1 MIKYSVIVPTC
12 HKDLT
17 EMFLE
22 NFAKINAPKDEY
34 EVIIVHNAVKE
45 DFTPVI
51 EQYSSQIPNLQY
63 VWEEQA
69 GSTEARHTGV
79 RNSNGEILCFTD
91 DDCLVDK
98 NWLVA
103 IEKTFEDK
111 EVVFAGGNIL
121 PKFEETPPKWLEYYW
136 VKNNVGKFMPEL
148 SFIDFGDKCM
158 KIPTWFVFGANFI
171 IRKETFLECG
181 GFNPDIYPKEK
192 WEFQGDAETG
202 LSLKLNERG
211 YVTHFNPEI
220 KVEHVTPAS
229 RASVEYFKKRG
240 FFQGISDNYSKIREQ
255 AGLMPFKYKA
265 NENVDKSFVKKP
277 FLLKRKFDKI
287 VLPIFRKMF
296 NKDYKEYLDV
306 KHAYATSRAEGKA
319 FHEKAFKAS
328 PELQDWVKKE
338 TYL

>member
-1 MIKYSVIVPTC
+1 M
-12 HKDLT
+12 
-17 EMFLE
+17 
-22 NFAKINAPKDEY
+22 A
-34 EVIIVHNAVKE
+34 
-45 DFTPVI
+45 
-51 EQYSSQIPNLQY
+51 
-63 VWEEQA
+63 
-69 GSTEARHTGV
+69 
-79 RNSNGEILCFTD
+79 
-91 DDCLVDK
+91 
-98 NWLVA
+98 
-103 IEKTFEDK
+103 
-111 EVVFAGGNIL
+111 L
-121 PKFEETPPKWLEYYW
+121 PK
-136 VKNNVGKFMPEL
+136 VKKEALSNVGNYQTFGIRL
-148 SFIDFGDKCM
+148 S
-158 KIPTWFVFGANFI
+158 WLN
-171 IRKETFLECG
+171 TFLECG

-296 NKDYKEYLDV
+296 KIK
-306 KHAYATSRAEGKA
+306 
-319 FHEKAFKAS
+319 
-328 PELQDWVKKE
+328 
-338 TYL
+338 